1 MPVRARVNTP
11 DELGSALR
19 EFRMRAKLTQRE
31 LASELGVSQRYVWEL
46 EHGKPG
52 VLTDRLFGVFRLLSI
67 RMTLEQADQ

>member
-19 EFRMRAKLTQRE
+19 EFRLRADLTQRE
-31 LASELGVSQRYVWEL
+31 LATELGVSQRYISEL

-52 VLTDRLFGVFRLLSI
+52 VFTDRLFRVFRLLSI
-67 RMTLEQADQ
+67 RMSLEQVDR

>member
-1 MPVRARVNTP
+1 VRARVNTP

-19 EFRMRAKLTQRE
+19 EFRTRSGLTQRE
-31 LASELGVSQRYVWEL
+31 LAAELGVSQRYIWEL